1 MKGLFSNSI
10 TYVVMTLVG
19 FVISEVIIVSKA
31 KKHPFITKAK
41 KNDKED

>member
-1 MKGLFSNSI
+1 MKGLFSNPI

-19 FVISEVIIVSKA
+19 FVISEVIIVSKS
-31 KKHPFITKAK
+31 KKHPFIAKAK